1 MLAKSL
7 SFGLSGINGFQV
19 TVEVNLSFGVPA
31 FDVVGLPDTAVKES
45 RERVRAALKNSG
57 MGFPDQRITVNLAPA
72 DMKKEGPAF
81 DLPIALTIMACMGK
95 IPSEKLSGTA
105 IIGELSLDGTLRP
118 VRGALPMVI
127 SALEAGVRRFMLP
140 AENLNEVRCIEG
152 IDIICAGSL
161 REAAEHFSG
170 AVPIAPIEPVT
181 YESILTG
188 R

>member
-19 TVEVNLSFGVPA
+19 AVEVNLSFGIPS

-72 DMKKEGPAF
+72 DLKKEGPAF
-81 DLPIALTIMACMGK
+81 DLPIALAIIACMGK
-95 IPSEKLSGTA
+95 IPIDSLAGTA

-127 SALEAGVRRFMLP
+127 SALEAGIQRFMLP
-140 AENLNEVRCIEG
+140 ADNLNEVRCVEG
-152 IDIICAGSL
+152 IEILSASSL
-161 REAAEHFSG
+161 RAAADHFSG
-170 AVPIAPIEPVT
+170 ASPISPVEPVT
-181 YESILTG
+181 Y
-188 R
+188 